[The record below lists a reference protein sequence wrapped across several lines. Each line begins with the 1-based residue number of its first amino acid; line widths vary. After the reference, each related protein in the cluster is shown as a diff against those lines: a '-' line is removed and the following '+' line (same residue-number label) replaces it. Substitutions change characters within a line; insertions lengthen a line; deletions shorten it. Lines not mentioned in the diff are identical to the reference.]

1 MSDSCGEFRY
11 STQAQKTIAENRVV
25 IFSKSYCPYCSR
37 AKDLF
42 ATHLPDV
49 HVKVLECVV
58 VQLSFAWRE
67 AEPLLRAV
75 RLDLRDD
82 GPDIQG
88 YLAQL
93 TDQRSVP
100 NVFISEPVPYLCWF
114 GLVLTPTHRYP
125 DQKHV
130 GGERDTS
137 LSAVAY

>member
-1 MSDSCGEFRY
+1 
-11 STQAQKTIAENRVV
+11 AQKTIAENRVV

-49 HVKVLECVV
+49 HVKVLE
-58 VQLSFAWRE
+58 
-67 AEPLLRAV
+67 
-75 RLDLRDD
+75 LDLRDD

-100 NVFISEPVPYLCWF
+100 NVFISE
-114 GLVLTPTHRYP
+114 
-125 DQKHV
+125 
-130 GGERDTS
+130 
-137 LSAVAY
+137 